1 MRYKHERNQTHTYAP
16 STHGYIS
23 TCDYSL
29 NFGCDYGGYLMDRRV
44 YFAIVVSTAI
54 AITIILWPILWYLI
68 KKIAYFIVGTIFI
81 VTMFLDF
88 HHGRR

>member
-1 MRYKHERNQTHTYAP
+1 ME
-16 STHGYIS
+16 
-23 TCDYSL
+23 
-29 NFGCDYGGYLMDRRV
+29 RRV
-44 YFAIVVSTAI
+44 YFAIVVSAAI

-81 VTMFLDF
+81 VAMFLDF